1 MKENYLERAFKELV
15 IFIMVHFMK
24 ENSPWCILAGAE
36 NLILVHFLKENYLER
51 HSKSWKSLF
60 WCIL

>member
-1 MKENYLERAFKELV
+1 
-15 IFIMVHFMK
+15 MVHFMK